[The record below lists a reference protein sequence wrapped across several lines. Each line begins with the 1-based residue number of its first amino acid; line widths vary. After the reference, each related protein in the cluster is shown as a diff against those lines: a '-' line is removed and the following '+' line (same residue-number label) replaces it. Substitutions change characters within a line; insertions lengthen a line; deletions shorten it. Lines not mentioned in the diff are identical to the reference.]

1 MLITVIIPTKNRSE
15 ELKRAIQSVLN
26 QSHQEFEILVVDD
39 HSEEK
44 IAEVVELFNDQRIK
58 YFKSNKTQSNANV
71 CRNIGLLHAQ
81 GEFIAMLDSDDEW
94 MPFHLES
101 KLSYLIKHNVDGVF
115 GSYVIDDGESRRDVI
130 SRALQPK
137 ESMADYL
144 LTDGRAATPTHFYKT
159 NCAKQIMWDE
169 ELFRHQDYDFSIRF
183 AKEYKFVACP
193 EISCI
198 VHWNKNEKRKE
209 HFDSQILFIKKH
221 FGSISPSVFNKYHQQ
236 YDKML
241 YSRNDISKNIK
252 QYFNKNKFKYIH
264 FVTLNEFLG
273 AQNKD
278 HSKVMR
284 LFLRIKFVVLIL
296 FKL

>member
-1 MLITVIIPTKNRSE
+1 VLITVIIPTKNRSE

-26 QSHQEFEILVVDD
+26 QTHQEFEILVVDD

-101 KLSYLIKHNVDGVF
+101 KLSYLIKHNLDGVF
-115 GSYVIDDGESRRDVI
+115 GSYFIDDGESRRDVI

-144 LTDGRAATPTHFYKT
+144 MTDGRAATPTHFYKAKS
-159 NCAKQIMWDE
+159 AKQVMWDE
-169 ELFRHQDYDFSIRF
+169 QLFRHQDYDFSIRF

-209 HFDSQILFIKKH
+209 HIDSQILFIKKH
-221 FGSISPSVFNKYHQQ
+221 VKNISPKVYNNYHQKF
-236 YDKML
+236 DKL
-241 YSRNDISKNIK
+241 IFSRNDISKETKN
-252 QYFNKNKFKYIH
+252 YFKKNKFKYIH
-264 FVTLNEFLG
+264 DVSLNEFLG
-273 AQNKD
+273 AQSQVY
-278 HSKVMR
+278 SKLGR
-284 LFLRIKFVVLIL
+284 FLLRIKYSFRVL